1 METIGTF
8 NGTEIDYRFEY
19 TEARKFMGQ
28 KGTDMDQLTSTVA
41 HLYLQCPEDMRV
53 AYQAL
58 LQEIQRRREM
68 LDLMSLLDMDNIGGA
83 A

>member
-1 METIGTF
+1 METKGDF

-28 KGTDMDQLTSTVA
+28 KGTDMDQLISTVG

-58 LQEIQRRREM
+58 LEEIQQRKMMIDFPQVFSTSGLGSR
-68 LDLMSLLDMDNIGGA
+68 
-83 A
+83 